1 MLTLHYN
8 VGNSEVCTLLLIY
21 NLVAEF
27 LVVYVT
33 IMHRSLLI
41 LMS

>member
-1 MLTLHYN
+1 MLTLLYN
-8 VGNSEVCTLLLIY
+8 VGNSEVRTLLLIY
-21 NLVAEF
+21 NLVAES

-33 IMHRSLLI
+33 IMHHSLLI